1 MANRDIKDLA
11 NHSESYFYDTRDL
24 ERRMDSGREKDDYG
38 TRRVPGD
45 WRFSAWSSAWSWMG
59 LSTAIAYPLTGALLT
74 LAFGAVSVMI
84 GFLISMVLVGFGVY
98 YSSLKSADEGIGKD
112 LMSRSSYGYFGS
124 TLSTLFVGIYL
135 VILFSLE
142 TSVIAGS
149 LAEFLPSIPYWLLVL
164 LIIAI
169 FIPLGIYGMV
179 WIAKLQTAT
188 FFLYV
193 IGIVLVFIGIFSG
206 WSELSNAA
214 FAGEWWRLNPNNVPT
229 SWMTI
234 IGATGAWMG
243 AFGFM
248 NIFASTDIT
257 RMTRRSER
265 KKIAVFQVIINSF
278 INSFL
283 IGAMGIFFLA
293 SSNGVNP
300 DPGVTFVWVLG
311 PVGLLLVFV
320 TQLRGNV
327 MNMYLGTLAFDNVL
341 AQISKKSYM
350 RSWLLIP
357 FVILGFI
364 MVVSSFL
371 QYFSTIATFAGV
383 VFASWVGSTFGESM
397 LVRPLYKIPKWSE
410 FRRAYLPN
418 INWIGFTSL
427 IVPIF
432 IGILATMG
440 VWGDAFMASSVFV
453 SLLLAF
459 IFPVVLA
466 LVLGKERT
474 IQQYFKRIPEIPIVE
489 TETMTCFVTAETE
502 HKSDFVLC
510 PFHGDNWI
518 SSKACA
524 TETKCNKVCQ
534 INSVTNTV
542 PVDQSV

>member
-1 MANRDIKDLA
+1 MANQDVKDLA
-11 NHSESYFYDTRDL
+11 NHSESIFYDTRDL
-24 ERRMDSGREKDDYG
+24 ERRADSSSDKDDYG
-38 TRRVPGD
+38 TRRVPAD
-45 WRFSAWSSAWSWMG
+45 WRFSASSSAWSWMG

-84 GFLISMVLVGFGVY
+84 AFLISMVLVGFGVY
-98 YSSLKSADEGIGKD
+98 YSSKKSANEGIGKD
-112 LMSRSSYGYFGS
+112 LMSRSTYGYFGS
-124 TLSTLFVGIYL
+124 VLNTLFVGIYL

-149 LAEFLPSIPYWLLVL
+149 LNELLPSVPYWLLVL
-164 LIIAI
+164 IIIGI
-169 FIPLGIYGMV
+169 FVPLGIYGMV
-179 WIAKLQTAT
+179 WIAKLQTFT
-188 FFLYV
+188 FVLYV
-193 IGIVLVFIGIFSG
+193 VGIVLVFSGLFNG
-206 WSELSNAA
+206 WSELTSSA

-257 RMTRRSER
+257 RMTRRSEQ
-265 KKIAVFQVIINSF
+265 KKIAVYQVIINSV

-311 PVGLLLVFV
+311 PLGLLLVFV

-341 AQISKKSYM
+341 AQVTKKSYM

-357 FVILGFI
+357 FVIMGFI

-383 VFASWVGSTFGESM
+383 VFAAWVGSTFGEAL
-397 LVRPLYKIPKWSE
+397 LVRPRYKIPKWSE

-427 IVPIF
+427 IIPII
-432 IGILATMG
+432 IGMMATLG
-440 VWGDAFMASSVFV
+440 VWGDELRASSVFV

-466 LVLGKERT
+466 TVLGKEKT
-474 IQQYFKRIPEIPIVE
+474 VQQYFKRIPVVPIVE
-489 TETMTCFVTAETE
+489 TDTLTCFVTGQTE

-518 SSKACA
+518 SSTTCA
-524 TETKCNKVCQ
+524 TETKCNKMCQ
-534 INSVTNTV
+534 FKSAPNTI

>member
-1 MANRDIKDLA
+1 MANRDVKDLA
-11 NHSESYFYDTRDL
+11 NHSESLFYDTRDM
-24 ERRMDSGREKDDYG
+24 ERRLHSASDKDDYG
-38 TRRVPGD
+38 TLRVPGD
-45 WRFSAWSSAWSWMG
+45 WRFGAWSSAWSWMG

-74 LAFGAVSVMI
+74 LAFGAISVII

-98 YSSLKSADEGIGKD
+98 YTSMKSANEGIGKD
-112 LMSRSSYGYFGS
+112 LMSRSSYGYLGS
-124 TLSTLFVGIYL
+124 VLNTLFVGIYL
-135 VILFSLE
+135 AILFSLE

-149 LAEFLPSIPYWLLVL
+149 LAEFLPSLPFWLLVL
-164 LIIAI
+164 LIIAV
-169 FIPLGIYGMV
+169 FVPLGIYGMV
-179 WIAKLQTAT
+179 WIAKLQTVT
-188 FFLYV
+188 FVLYV
-193 IGIVLVFIGIFSG
+193 VGIGLVFIGLFTG
-206 WSELSNAA
+206 WSELTSTA
-214 FAGEWWRLNPNNVPT
+214 FAGEWWKLNPNNVPI

-265 KKIAVFQVIINSF
+265 KKIAVLQVIINSC

-311 PVGLLLVFV
+311 PLGLLLVFV

-341 AQISKKSYM
+341 AQLTKKSFM

-357 FVILGFI
+357 FVLIGFI
-364 MVVSSFL
+364 MVVSPFL

-383 VFASWVGSTFGESM
+383 IFASWVGSTFGEAM
-397 LVRPLYKIPKWSE
+397 LVRPLYNIPKWSE

-427 IVPIF
+427 LVSIIVGMAATL
-432 IGILATMG
+432 GI
-440 VWGDAFMASSVFV
+440 WGDILKALSVFV

-459 IFPVVLA
+459 ILPVVMA
-466 LVLGKERT
+466 AALGKEKT
-474 IQQYFKRIPEIPIVE
+474 IQQYFKRIPEIPSVE
-489 TETMTCFVTAETE
+489 SDTMTCFVTGETE

-510 PFHGDNWI
+510 PFHSDNWI
-518 SSKACA
+518 SSTACA
-524 TETKCNKVCQ
+524 TETRCNKMCQ
-534 INSVTNTV
+534 VKPVPNTV
-542 PVDQSV
+542 PIDQSL